1 MRIQLDYGE
10 NGLWVTLP
18 DNLNIE
24 VIRPRSFS
32 GLQDEQGAII
42 EALRK
47 PIGLPPLRRLVRPR
61 DRVAIVFSDITRPM
75 PNRRVLPPLLEEISH
90 VNRSQIVLI
99 NALGTHQ
106 PMTEEEL
113 ESMLGREVTRNYR
126 VLQHDSCD
134 KSKLVYLGKSSFGHP
149 IWINRFYMEA
159 SVRILTG
166 LIEPHDFAGFSG
178 GPKAV
183 LPGIAG
189 EESILG
195 NHKASMVGHPKA
207 TWGITVGN
215 PVWEEMLEVAVMT
228 QPTFLLNVSLNRSKE
243 IIRVFGG
250 DMKKAHSVGAEFM
263 KQIAMIPVIDLY
275 DIVITSSSGYPLD
288 MNLYQSVKGMSAA
301 AQIVREGGS
310 IILAAECREG
320 IPENGEFERML
331 KMATSPRELL
341 QRIHKGG
348 FRVTDQWSA
357 QVQALAQLKAD
368 IYVKS
373 TYLNEEQVR
382 SALLKPCQSIEGTVE
397 RLLIQYGRKARI
409 AVLPEGPQTIPYVCH
424 SSHLP
429 SSN

>member
-1 MRIQLDYGE
+1 MKICLDYGE
-10 NGLWVTLP
+10 KGLWIDLP
-18 DNLNIE
+18 EMLNIE
-24 VIRPRSFS
+24 VIQPRSIP
-32 GLQDEQGAII
+32 GLANEKK
-42 EALRK
+42 ALRQALRE
-47 PIGLPPLRRLVRPR
+47 PIGVAPLRELVNRN
-61 DRVAIVFSDITRPM
+61 DSVAIVFSDITRPM

-90 VNRSQIVLI
+90 VNRAQIVLI

-134 KSKLVYLGKSSFGHP
+134 KSNLVYLGNSSFGHP
-149 IWINRFYMEA
+149 IWINKFYMEA

-189 EESILG
+189 EESILD

-207 TWGITVGN
+207 TWGITAGN
-215 PVWEEMLEVAVMT
+215 PVWEEMLEVAAST
-228 QPTFLLNVSLNRSKE
+228 KPTFLLNVCTNRAKE
-243 IIRVFGG
+243 IVRVFAG
-250 DMKKAHSVGAEFM
+250 DMEQAHSSGVNSAREAALVEVDDPF
-263 KQIAMIPVIDLY
+263 
-275 DIVITSSSGYPLD
+275 DIVITSNAGYPQD
-288 MNLYQSVKGMSAA
+288 SSLYQAVKGMWAA
-301 AQIVREGGS
+301 AQIVKKQGS
-310 IILAAECREG
+310 IILAAECRNG
-320 IPENGEFERML
+320 IPESSNFGRIL
-331 KMATSPRELL
+331 KKALSPHALL
-341 QRIHKGG
+341 QGMNQ
-348 FRVTDQWSA
+348 VDTQQQDQWSA

-373 TYLNEEQVR
+373 TYLNEEQIR
-382 SALLKPCQSIEGTVE
+382 SALLKPCQSIEGTVN
-397 RLLIQYGRKARI
+397 RLLIHYGRKARI

-424 SSHLP
+424 SRHSP

>member
-1 MRIQLDYGE
+1 MKICLDYGE
-10 NGLWVTLP
+10 KGLWIDLP
-18 DNLNIE
+18 EKLNIE
-24 VIRPRSFS
+24 VIQPRFVA
-32 GLQDEQGAII
+32 GLANEKKAVRQ
-42 EALRK
+42 ALRE
-47 PIGLPPLRRLVRPR
+47 PIGVAPLRELVNRK
-61 DRVAIVFSDITRPM
+61 DCVAIVFSDITRPM
-75 PNRRVLPPLLEEISH
+75 PNRTVLPALLEELSY
-90 VNRSQIVLI
+90 VPRSRIVLI

-126 VLQHDSCD
+126 VLQHDSYD

-149 IWINRFYMEA
+149 VWINRFYMEA

-166 LIEPHDFAGFSG
+166 LIGPHDFAGFSG

-195 NHKASMVGHPKA
+195 NHQARMVGHPKA
-207 TWGITVGN
+207 TWGITAGN

-243 IIRVFGG
+243 IIRGFGG
-250 DMKKAHSVGAEFM
+250 DMKKAHSVGVEFM

-275 DIVITSSSGYPLD
+275 DIVITSNSGYPLD

-310 IILAAECREG
+310 IILAAECRNG
-320 IPENGEFERML
+320 IPESSEFGRIL
-331 KMATSPRELL
+331 KKALSPQALL
-341 QRIHKGG
+341 QGMNQVDTQQR
-348 FRVTDQWSA
+348 DQWSA
-357 QVQALAQLKAD
+357 QVQALAQLRAD

-373 TYLNEEQVR
+373 TYLTDEQIR
-382 SALLKPCQSIEGTVE
+382 SALLKPCHRIEDTLE
-397 RLLIQYGRKARI
+397 RLLVVYGQSARI
-409 AVLPEGPQTIPYVCH
+409 AVLPEGPQTIPYV
-424 SSHLP
+424 SFS
-429 SSN
+429 

>member
-10 NGLWVTLP
+10 NGLWITLP

-24 VIRPRSFS
+24 VIRPRSFL
-32 GLQDEQGAII
+32 GLQDEQGAIT
-42 EALRK
+42 EDLRK
-47 PIGLPPLRRLVRPR
+47 PIGLPPLRQLVESR
-61 DRVAIVFSDITRPM
+61 DGVAIAFSDITRPM
-75 PNRRVLPPLLEEISH
+75 PNRRVLPPLLEEISY

-99 NALGTHQ
+99 NALGTHR

-113 ESMLGREVTRNYR
+113 ETMLGRNVLRDYR
-126 VLQHDSCD
+126 VVQHNPCD
-134 KSKLVYLGKSSFGHP
+134 KNELVYLGNSSFGHP

-215 PVWEEMLEVAVMT
+215 PVWEEMLEVALKT
-228 QPTFLLNVSLNRSKE
+228 KPTFLLNICLNRAKE

-250 DMKKAHSVGAEFM
+250 DMEKAHSAGVEFM
-263 KQIAMIPVIDLY
+263 QQIAMIPIIDLY
-275 DIVITSSSGYPLD
+275 DIVITSNAGYPLD
-288 MNLYQSVKGMSAA
+288 MNLYQSVKGMSTA

-320 IPENGEFERML
+320 IPENGEFGRILRM
-331 KMATSPRELL
+331 AASPQELL
-341 QRIHKGG
+341 QRIHEGG
-348 FRVTDQWSA
+348 LQVRDQWSA

-373 TYLNEEQVR
+373 TYLTDEQIR
-382 SALLKPCQSIEGTVE
+382 SALLKPCQSIEGILE
-397 RLLIQYGRKARI
+397 RLLVQYGRKARI

-424 SSHLP
+424 SP
-429 SSN
+429 SSD

>member
-1 MRIQLDYGE
+1 MKICLDYGE
-10 NGLWVTLP
+10 KGLWIDLP
-18 DNLNIE
+18 EKLNIE
-24 VIRPRSFS
+24 VIQPRFVA
-32 GLQDEQGAII
+32 GLANEKKAVRQ
-42 EALRK
+42 ALRE
-47 PIGLPPLRRLVRPR
+47 PIGVAPLRELVNRN
-61 DRVAIVFSDITRPM
+61 DFVAIVFSDMTRPM

-90 VNRSQIVLI
+90 LNRSQIVLI

-149 IWINRFYMEA
+149 VWINRFYMEA

-183 LPGIAG
+183 LPGLAG

-215 PVWEEMLEVAVMT
+215 PVWEEMLEVSLKT
-228 QPTFLLNVSLNRSKE
+228 KPTFLLNVCLNRAKE
-243 IIRVFGG
+243 IVRVFGG
-250 DMKKAHSVGAEFM
+250 DMEKAHSVGVEFM
-263 KQIAMIPVIDLY
+263 KQITMIPVIDLY
-275 DIVITSSSGYPLD
+275 DIVITSNSGYPLD

-320 IPENGEFERML
+320 IPENGEFGRML
-331 KMATSPRELL
+331 RMATSPRELL
-341 QRIHKGG
+341 QRIHQGG
-348 FRVTDQWSA
+348 FQVMDQWSA

-373 TYLNEEQVR
+373 TCLTDEQIR
-382 SALLKPCQSIEGTVE
+382 SALLKPCHRIEDTLT
-397 RLLIQYGRKARI
+397 RLLVVYGQSARI
-409 AVLPEGPQTIPYVCH
+409 AVLPEGPQTIPCVSC
-424 SSHLP
+424 SGRP
-429 SSN
+429 PIV

>member
-10 NGLWVTLP
+10 NGLWISLP
-18 DNLNIE
+18 DNLNID
-24 VIRPRSFS
+24 VIHPRSFS

-47 PIGLPPLRRLVRPR
+47 PIGLPSLRELVRPS

-75 PNRRVLPPLLEEISH
+75 PNRRVLPALLEEISH

-113 ESMLGREVTRNYR
+113 ERMLGREVTRKYR
-126 VLQHDSCD
+126 VLQHDCCD
-134 KSKLVYLGKSSFGHP
+134 KSKLVYLGKSSFGDP

-178 GPKAV
+178 GPKSV

-189 EESILG
+189 EETILG

-215 PVWEEMLEVAVMT
+215 PVWEEMLEGAVMT
-228 QPTFLLNVSLNRSKE
+228 QPTFLLNVCLNRAKE

-250 DMKKAHSVGAEFM
+250 DMKKAHSAGVAFM
-263 KQIAMIPVIDLY
+263 KKIVMVPVIDLY
-275 DIVITSSSGYPLD
+275 DIVITSNSGYPLD
-288 MNLYQSVKGMSAA
+288 INLYQSVKGMSAA

-310 IILAAECREG
+310 IILAAECRNG
-320 IPENGEFERML
+320 IPESSEFGKIL
-331 KMATSPRELL
+331 KRALSPQALL
-341 QRIHKGG
+341 QGMNQVDTQQR
-348 FRVTDQWSA
+348 DQWSA

-373 TYLNEEQVR
+373 TYLTDEQIR
-382 SALLKPCQSIEGTVE
+382 SALLKPCHRIEDTLE
-397 RLLIQYGRKARI
+397 RLLVVYGQSARI
-409 AVLPEGPQTIPYVCH
+409 AVLPEGPQTIPYV
-424 SSHLP
+424 SFSGRAP
-429 SSN
+429 IV

>member
-24 VIRPRSFS
+24 VIRPCSFS

-61 DRVAIVFSDITRPM
+61 DRVAIVFSDITHPM

-113 ESMLGREVTRNYR
+113 ESMLGREVTHNYR

-195 NHKASMVGHPKA
+195 NHKGSMVGHPEA
-207 TWGITVGN
+207 SWGITAGN
-215 PVWEEMLEVAVMT
+215 PIWEEMLEVAT
-228 QPTFLLNVSLNRSKE
+228 RTKPTFLLNVCLNRAKE
-243 IIRVFGG
+243 IVQVFGG
-250 DMKKAHSVGAEFM
+250 DMKKAHSAGVGFM
-263 KQIAMIPVIDLY
+263 KKAAMVQVKDMY
-275 DIVITSSSGYPLD
+275 DIVIASSAGYPADL
-288 MNLYQSVKGMSAA
+288 NLYQSVKGMSAA
-301 AQIVREGGS
+301 AQIVKQGGS
-310 IILAAECREG
+310 IILAAECRDG
-320 IPENGEFERML
+320 IPNYGDFGRIL
-331 KMATSPRELL
+331 KMAHSPQALL
-341 QRIHKGG
+341 QIINQDDFQIR
-348 FRVTDQWSA
+348 DQWSA
-357 QVQALAQLKAD
+357 QVQALAQLRAD

-373 TYLNEEQVR
+373 TYLTDEQIR
-382 SALLKPCQSIEGTVE
+382 SALLKPCHRIEDTLE
-397 RLLIQYGRKARI
+397 RLLVVYGQSARI
-409 AVLPEGPQTIPYVCH
+409 AVLPEGPQTIPYV
-424 SSHLP
+424 SFSGRP
-429 SSN
+429 PIA